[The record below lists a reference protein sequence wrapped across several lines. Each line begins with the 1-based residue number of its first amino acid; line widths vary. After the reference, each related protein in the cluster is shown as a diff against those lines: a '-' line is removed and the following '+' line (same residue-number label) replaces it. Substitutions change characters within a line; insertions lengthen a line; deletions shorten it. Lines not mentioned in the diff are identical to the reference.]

1 MNYIKAKRKLKLRQ
15 NAYEIFLLIIG
26 CFVMACGTSF
36 FLLPNQLSTGGFT
49 GIATIFYYFL
59 KFPLGTTMFVLNIPF
74 FIWSYFRIGKKFIL
88 KSLIGTFTLSF
99 FLNLLTEIPVMI
111 EDKFLASIYGGIII
125 GLGLAIVLKSG
136 ASTGGS
142 DLLIYLIRSYK
153 PNFQASS
160 IIVIIDVIIVGLNV
174 IFFKNL
180 EIGLYS
186 AVAIYI
192 LGKMIDIVFEGI
204 NFTKI
209 IFIISDK
216 YRKISKEIETKT
228 ERGNTGIY
236 TKGMYTNEDRMMLMC
251 VGNRNEVARIKKIA
265 LDIDK
270 RAFIIITNA
279 REIFGKGFKKA
290 SS

>member
-1 MNYIKAKRKLKLRQ
+1 MNYTKAKRKLMLRQ
-15 NAYEIFLLIIG
+15 NAYDIFLLVIG

-49 GIATIFYYFL
+49 GIATIFYYFF

-186 AVAIYI
+186 AIAIYI
-192 LGKMIDIVFEGI
+192 LGKIIDIAFEGI

-209 IFIISDK
+209 IFIISNK
-216 YRKISKEIETKT
+216 YGKIAKDIETKT
-228 ERGNTGIY
+228 DRGNTGIY

-251 VGNRNEVARIKKIA
+251 VGNRNEVAKIKKIA

-270 RAFIIITNA
+270 KAFIIITNA
-279 REIFGKGFKKA
+279 REIFGKGFKSAK
-290 SS
+290 

>member
-1 MNYIKAKRKLKLRQ
+1 MNYTKAKRKLKLKQ
-15 NAYEIFLLIIG
+15 NAYEIFLLVIG

-36 FLLPNQLSTGGFT
+36 FLLPNQLSSGGFT

-74 FIWSYFRIGKKFIL
+74 FIWSYFRIGKKFIF
-88 KSLIGTFTLSF
+88 KSLIGTLTLSF
-99 FLNLLTEIPVMI
+99 FLNLLTQLPII
-111 EDKFLASIYGGIII
+111 IQDKFLASIYGGIII

-136 ASTGGS
+136 GSTGGT
-142 DLLIYLIRSYK
+142 DLLIYIIRSYK
-153 PNFQASS
+153 HNFQASS
-160 IIVIIDVIIVGLNV
+160 IIVIIDIIIVGLNV

-186 AVAIYI
+186 AVAIY
-192 LGKMIDIVFEGI
+192 LMGKMIDIVFEGI

-209 IFIISDK
+209 IFIISNK
-216 YRKISKEIETKT
+216 YGKIAKEIETKT
-228 ERGNTGIY
+228 DRGNTGIY

-251 VGNRNEVARIKKIA
+251 VGNRNEVAKIKKIA

-270 RAFIIITNA
+270 KAFIIITNA

-290 SS
+290 K